1 MLIMNGYIIALDQGT
16 TSSRSIIFD
25 SKGNIVSLAQYPFT
39 QIYPKPGWV
48 EHDPMVILESQMLA
62 MSEAFEKS
70 GLSPTDIAGI
80 GITNQRETTIVWDK
94 NTGKPIYNA
103 IVWQCRRTAPICDQL
118 TADGLGPY
126 VKEKTGLLIDAYFSG
141 TKIKWI
147 LDNVPGARERAERG
161 ELLFGNVD
169 SWLIW
174 NLTGGR
180 AHVSDYSN
188 CSRTMLFDID
198 NLCWDEELCAR
209 LGVPMSMLPTPV
221 PSSMVYGQVTAGLP
235 GLETLEGIPV
245 CGSAGDQ
252 AAALLGQ
259 ACIVPGQA
267 KNTYGTGCFT
277 LMNTGSKSVRSVS
290 GLVTSVAWS
299 VNGKTTY
306 ALEGSV
312 FNAGSSIQWL
322 RDELGLIGTAH
333 ECDILA
339 ESVPDNGGVYLVS
352 AFTGLGAPRW
362 DMYARGAIVGLTRGS
377 NKAHIARA
385 TLEGIAYQVKDLL
398 DAMQVD
404 AESPIS
410 VLRVD
415 GGASVSSFLMQF
427 QADMLRVPI
436 DRPKLVETTAFGAA
450 FLAGAI
456 SGSSVM
462 DLGFFAAFALLL
474 ALIYLLHT
482 VCPIGVA
489 ILGIFLPI
497 MIALCAGFGV
507 SPAVPTIALAVVVAG
522 NYLMPVNPTV
532 MLTYGEGYYTFGDM
546 FKTGIVPSVA
556 LVLIMAAWMPFIVG
570 VMGL

>member
-1 MLIMNGYIIALDQGT
+1 MKKYVIALDAGT
-16 TSSRSIIFD
+16 TSSRAMLIDRAGRPVAS
-25 SKGNIVSLAQYPFT
+25 VQRPFP
-39 QIYPKPGWV
+39 QIYPQPGWV
-48 EHDPMVILESQMLA
+48 EHDPQDILSSQLGA
-62 MSEAFEKS
+62 LTELIMSSNVDTAEIDS
-70 GLSPTDIAGI
+70 I
-80 GITNQRETTIVWDK
+80 GITNQRETTIVWDRA
-94 NTGKPIYNA
+94 TGEPIMNA

-118 TADGLGPY
+118 MADGLGDY

-161 ELLFGNVD
+161 DLLFGNVD
-169 SWLIW
+169 AWLIW

-198 NLCWDEELCAR
+198 NLCWDETLCAR
-209 LGVPMSMLPTPV
+209 LGIPMSMLPTPV
-221 PSSMVYGQVTAGLP
+221 PSSMVYGRVTAGLS
-235 GLETLEGIPV
+235 GLEALEGVPV

-259 ACIVPGQA
+259 ACIEPGQA

-277 LMNTGSKSVRSVS
+277 LMNTGNKSVRSVS

-299 VNGKTTY
+299 VNGETTY

-322 RDELGLIGTAH
+322 RDELGLIGAAH
-333 ECDILA
+333 ECDLLA

-398 DAMQVD
+398 DAMQID

-450 FLAGAI
+450 FLAGLA
-456 SGSSVM
+456 SGVWESV
-462 DLGFFAAFALLL
+462 DDIALLRQSDR
-474 ALIYLLHT
+474 
-482 VCPIGVA
+482 
-489 ILGIFLPI
+489 IFKPEMDAEQAKRQHDNWLR
-497 MIALCAGFGV
+497 
-507 SPAVPTIALAVVVAG
+507 AVGRAEKWSL
-522 NYLMPVNPTV
+522 
-532 MLTYGEGYYTFGDM
+532 E
-546 FKTGIVPSVA
+546 
-556 LVLIMAAWMPFIVG
+556 
-570 VMGL
+570 